1 MLLKRPIESIELMKR
16 SLSLLIVALLCAAC
30 SGNNGTTNI
39 PSGTFTVT
47 GNVTGTGTTATPGP
61 SMKVSG
67 WLPTWTGQKGKDSI
81 IDNTGQGLDESNP
94 FWYGL
99 KSDGTMKI
107 SSHARD
113 AQFMAQIWAAGG
125 EVIPTIHDVAD
136 KAATAAVLAS
146 PTLRNKI
153 VQEILNEVDTYNYD
167 GFDIDFEH
175 VKTSNN
181 QSFHIFLKDLGDGL
195 HARNKIL
202 SIAIPGKRRDA
213 QWAGYDYDAVGPL
226 VDRFKIMTYGY
237 SGPWSTRAGP
247 IAPTTYIEQVLA
259 YTLPKVDAKKVYIGI
274 PFYGYDWPSDG
285 SKIRSVT
292 WSTVQ
297 SRIAKSTGGV
307 SFHPSFEESTFE
319 YTEGGVRHEVW
330 FQDERSIAAKCAL
343 VHKYKV
349 AGIAIWA
356 IGYGGDSF
364 WRTIESA
371 RAPQSTP

>member
-1 MLLKRPIESIELMKR
+1 MT
-16 SLSLLIVALLCAAC
+16 AC
-30 SGNNGTTNI
+30 SSGSGGTSTVN
-39 PSGTFTVT
+39 SSALAAGTASP
-47 GNVTGTGTTATPGP
+47 GATAP

-67 WLPTWTGQKGKDSI
+67 WLPTWTGQTGKDSI
-81 IDNTGQGLDESNP
+81 IDNTGRGLDESNP

-107 SSHARD
+107 ASQARD
-113 AQFMAQIWAAGG
+113 TQFMAAIWAAGG

-136 KAATAAVLAS
+136 KAALTTVMAS
-146 PTLRNKI
+146 TTLRKKI
-153 VQEILNEVDTYNYD
+153 VAEILAEVDTYKYD

-181 QSFHIFLKDLGDGL
+181 QAFHEFLKELGDGL
-195 HARNKIL
+195 HARGKIL
-202 SIAIPGKRRDA
+202 SIAIPGKRRDSS
-213 QWAGYDYDAVGPL
+213 WAGYDYDAVGPL

-247 IAPTTYIEQVLA
+247 IAPSTYISQVLDYA
-259 YTLPKVDAKKVYIGI
+259 IPKVDPSKIYIGI

-292 WSTVQ
+292 WKTVQ
-297 SRIAKSTGGV
+297 SRIAKSSGGV
-307 SFHPSFEESTFE
+307 TFDPKYEESTFT
-319 YTEGGVRHEVW
+319 YSEGGVSHEVW

-364 WRTIESA
+364 WQTIENARKPVVAPAASA
-371 RAPQSTP
+371 AP